1 MRLIKLNDQGGIAR
15 YPYTLR
21 MLKKDNPLVSL
32 PKNPSD
38 ETLASLNVA
47 KLQTV
52 PRPTGDVVTEGAPE
66 QQADGT
72 WRQTW
77 DVRSYNAE
85 EEAAQLKRA
94 KENAQRRINDGYT
107 VELNAILRDY
117 PDAETKTWDKQE
129 SEARAYQD
137 DSAAATPL
145 IDAIAAARSMDK
157 AELVQR
163 VIAKADAWIALS
175 GAATGKRQALEDTI
189 ATAETVEAVEA
200 ISWN

>member
-1 MRLIKLNDQGGIAR
+1 MYINTETLD
-15 YPYTLR
+15 YPLTLR
-21 MLKKDNPLVSL
+21 QVRQAVPNVSL
-32 PKNPSD
+32 PKQPD
-38 ETLASLNVA
+38 EATLNALGFA
-47 KLQTV
+47 TV
-52 PRPTGDVVTEGAPE
+52 QPTERPTGDVVTEGAP
-66 QQADGT
+66 QLQADGT

-77 DVRSYNAE
+77 DVRSYSAE

-107 VELNAILRDY
+107 AELNAILRDY

-145 IDAIAAARSMDK
+145 IDAIANARNMDK

-175 GAATGKRQALEDTI
+175 GAATGKRQALEDAI
-189 ATAETVEAVEA
+189 ASTESLEAVDA
-200 ISWN
+200 ISW